1 MAKRTTGLLYLL
13 VLWVLIS
20 VLAWPAYVLSATSI
34 SYFGAEGWQLDAW
47 KQIPKRE
54 MLRYFLEG
62 YTKSWIVT
70 VPIGFVAVADYLL
83 LSRYRV
89 TWILGGILLPLAG
102 TSIAFTLYQQ
112 PMTALPTLA
121 LTGLLLAIAHRLVD
135 VLAGGAS
142 RGRLP

>member
-20 VLAWPAYVLSATSI
+20 ALAWPAYVLSATLI

-62 YTKSWIVT
+62 YTMSWIVT
-70 VPIGFVAVADYLL
+70 IPIGIVAVVDYLL

-102 TSIAFTLYQQ
+102 TIIAFTLYQQ

-121 LTGLLLAIAHRLVD
+121 LTGLLLAIVHRLVD
-135 VLAGGAS
+135 VLSGNAS
-142 RGRLP
+142 GGRLR